1 MAMEYYRGRD
11 SATLRLGAVYPFKWV
26 LLMNH
31 EDTLTLNAFLTAA
44 TRLENPLPENL
55 QHRLNEIAD
64 HFPASI
70 YELHEFVEQY
80 EPLKHQYITALQ
92 TLPSEGERLKFA
104 ESQPPEVLSTEQT
117 VSWEDVE
124 GRLGNY
130 FTEMV
135 LDLIERSHPD
145 YDRKMAE
152 VLQSALTEMEN
163 RSTITVD
170 EIDDW
175 ITKIFARPD
184 TD

>member
-1 MAMEYYRGRD
+1 
-11 SATLRLGAVYPFKWV
+11 
-26 LLMNH
+26 MNN

-70 YELHEFVEQY
+70 YELHEFVEHY

-92 TLPSEGERLKFA
+92 TLLSEGERLKFA
-104 ESQPPEVLSTEQT
+104 ESQPPEVFSTEILSTEQT
-117 VSWEDVE
+117 VSWEEVE

-145 YDRKMAE
+145 YDRKMAK
-152 VLQSALTEMEN
+152 VLQSALTDMEN
-163 RSTITVD
+163 RSTITAD

-175 ITKIFARPD
+175 IAKLFARPD
-184 TD
+184 PD

>member
-1 MAMEYYRGRD
+1 MEYYRGRD

-55 QHRLNEIAD
+55 QHRLNKIAD

-70 YELHEFVEQY
+70 CELHEFVDQY

-104 ESQPPEVLSTEQT
+104 GSQAPEVLPTEPT

-152 VLQSALTEMEN
+152 ALTSALADMGQSPGMTSEEFN
-163 RSTITVD
+163 GWLTKVFESSD
-170 EIDDW
+170 EEL
-175 ITKIFARPD
+175 
-184 TD
+184 